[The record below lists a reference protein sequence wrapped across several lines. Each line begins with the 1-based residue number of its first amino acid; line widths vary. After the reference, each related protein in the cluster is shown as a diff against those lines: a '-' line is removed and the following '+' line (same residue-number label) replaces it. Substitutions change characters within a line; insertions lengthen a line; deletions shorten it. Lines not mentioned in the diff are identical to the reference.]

1 MSRSLTICQVFMGEV
16 QPFLLKTS
24 VGCDAVDKKILVS
37 TTKSATVIQYIYGAP
52 FVKNYTGHI

>member
-1 MSRSLTICQVFMGEV
+1 MGEV